1 MADTSRQRVVRADG
15 RTISVVQ
22 RCAYLAEYSFVFY
35 DWESQ
40 PWTATARVDPG
51 ASADHDPPSA
61 LLSHADTDLLALAQ
75 ASHTHGTHLALDEV
89 RFLDLVRPMA
99 ERTTAHP

>member
-51 ASADHDPPSA
+51 ASADHDPTLA
-61 LLSHADTDLLALAQ
+61 LLSYADLLALAQ
-75 ASHTHGTHLALDEV
+75 ASHTHGTHLALDEA

-99 ERTTAHP
+99 ERTMAHP